1 MIKIPSSKEE
11 FYMMAIRSYDPSCI
25 SIKEFKKDLRLIKK
39 IHKELGKFHADQ
51 EVNMRSLLNIFL
63 IIYNQF
69 GEYAPALIFFD
80 MSDRMAS
87 DASHFM
93 VRLGRR
99 CDLVDM
105 KQLSINEKLIEELY
119 QF

>member
-1 MIKIPSSKEE
+1 MIRIPASKDE
-11 FYMMAIRSYDPSCI
+11 FYMMALRAYDPSCI

-39 IHKELGKFHADQ
+39 IHRELNKMKSGVD
-51 EVNMRSLLNIFL
+51 VNMRSLLNIFL

-80 MSDRMAS
+80 MSSEMAS

-93 VRLGRR
+93 IRLGRR
-99 CDLVDM
+99 CTLVDM